1 MPPVRLILPLLLIA
15 ALAMG
20 VRGWVAGQSPPVPV
34 EPPARRRHR
43 PRSGRRRAR
52 NSGSPAADR
61 PGAAAVAAFAAHL
74 DAAAAQA
81 GDLVALGETKSR
93 NLLAITAG
101 QRRMSGLLDET
112 DAFLVTATLP
122 EEADPAVA
130 AYREGAAAVRAAWT
144 EAQAGFVRLDWERVR
159 RADGG
164 ARRGQGGAGAG
175 GGLLE

>member
-34 EPPARRRHR
+34 EPPAR
-43 PRSGRRRAR
+43 SAASAALRATPGS
-52 NSGSPAADR
+52 NSGSPAADS

-93 NLLAITAG
+93 NLLAITTG

-112 DAFLVTATLP
+112 DAFLATATLP
-122 EEADPAVA
+122 EEANPAVA
-130 AYREGAAAVRAAWT
+130 AYRGGAAAVRAAMT

-159 RADGG
+159 RAAAALAEGKAAL
-164 ARRGQGGAGAG
+164 ARAA
-175 GGLLE
+175 GLLE